1 MNIPVYVVSL
11 IRDHERRNKI
21 EKDFVDLNIDFQFF
35 DAIDAKKSSNHKLIE
50 SMRSSGVG
58 SEMTDGEIACTLSHQ
73 FIYQDMIDKSYD
85 WVVILEDD
93 VIVDFRFKN
102 FLSSLN
108 FDQIEK
114 LKNDNLYLLG
124 GQKGLHEYPVLGL
137 SHVSVEKIGFCK
149 FRRVNFNKS
158 KIRRTCCYLMNKN
171 MAKQLLNLTHSY
183 GTYRADS
190 WELMHQ
196 KNIIKDFYLD
206 EIISH
211 PIVNESNS
219 HLEKERMIISEKKR
233 PRTKFQ
239 RKIKLARSWIK
250 VVFFSFLK

>member
-1 MNIPVYVVSL
+1 MKIPVYVVSL
-11 IRDHERRNKI
+11 IRDYERRNKI
-21 EKDFVDLNIDFQFF
+21 KKDFLDLNIEFQFF
-35 DAIDAKKSSNHKLIE
+35 DAVDAKNPSNHKLIE

-58 SEMTDGEIACTLSHQ
+58 AEMTDGEIACTLSHQ
-73 FIYQDMIDKSYD
+73 FIYQDMIDKSCE

-93 VIVDFRFKN
+93 VVVDFRFKK
-102 FLSSLN
+102 FLSSLTFN
-108 FDQIEK
+108 QMER
-114 LKNDNLYLLG
+114 LKNDSLYLLG
-124 GQKGLHEYPVLGL
+124 GQNGLHEYPVLGL
-137 SHVSVEKIGFCK
+137 SRISVEKIGCCR
-149 FRRVNFNKS
+149 FRRVNFNRA
-158 KIRRTCCYLMNKN
+158 KIRRTCCYLMNKE
-171 MAKQLLNLTHSY
+171 MARELLNLTQSY

-233 PRTKFQ
+233 PRTKYQ
-239 RKIKLARSWIK
+239 KKMKLIRSWIK